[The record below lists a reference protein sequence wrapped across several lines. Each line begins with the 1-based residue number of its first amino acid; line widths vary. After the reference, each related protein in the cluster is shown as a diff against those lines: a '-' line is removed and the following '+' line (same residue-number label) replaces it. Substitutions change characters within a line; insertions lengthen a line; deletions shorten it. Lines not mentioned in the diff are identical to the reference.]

1 MSRLIVL
8 LIAVVLAAGCSS
20 VRVTQDYAKSAEFA
34 RYQAFAWAT
43 PSHPES
49 DDPRLAN
56 PLLHERIHVAVEDAL
71 AARGF
76 RVVEDAAAAD
86 LLIRYHTAVRS
97 RVEYQRSGVTI
108 GTGYY
113 SGRVGYGV
121 ALDYPYGSREYDE
134 GTLIIDFLDP
144 TTGDLV
150 WRGTGVRPLE
160 ETPTPERRDEIVR
173 DVVERIL
180 AQYPP
185 KK

>member
-20 VRVTQDYAKSAEFA
+20 VRVTQDYAKGAEFA

-56 PLLHERIHVAVEDAL
+56 PLLHERIHAAVEDGL
-71 AARGF
+71 RARGF
-76 RVVEDAAAAD
+76 RLVNAAEAD
-86 LLIRYHTAVRS
+86 LLMRYHTAVRS

-113 SGRVGYGV
+113 SGRVGYGL
-121 ALDYPYGSREYDE
+121 ALDYPYGSRDYDE

-144 TTGDLV
+144 ATGDLV

-185 KK
+185 TK